1 MKCAQPRPTFRDKR
15 PDCSPSTVQ
24 GQEHYT
30 GVCNGQ
36 SPEEISFIVPRMRRH
51 LKQCLEEGVMRHFP
65 AKPRTCR
72 HLTKRVEGL
81 SVFFVDYRRRA
92 VCVPATNARSGSTIH
107 AKTFPKL
114 HGLMRSTSGHAA
126 TGNSSLCIIYLFMH
140 YIMTL
145 L

>member
-1 MKCAQPRPTFRDKR
+1 MKCAQPRPTFREER

-72 HLTKRVEGL
+72 HLTKRVEEL
-81 SVFFVDYRRRA
+81 SVFCHCRLQEEGDMCACHKCEEWFHHTCEDIPETA
-92 VCVPATNARSGSTIH
+92 WTDEKHQWACSNW
-107 AKTFPKL
+107 K
-114 HGLMRSTSGHAA
+114 
-126 TGNSSLCIIYLFMH
+126 
-140 YIMTL
+140 
-145 L
+145 